1 MNTEYID
8 DLSKEIQDQINREK
22 EKKNNIRETL
32 INLNQD
38 RKSKTSPLYPT
49 EGKAGEIL
57 VDSIYNAIAEFISM
71 MEWQEDNDKFPTT
84 GQKSNELQVLL
95 SHGEKYQKL
104 LNELSRS
111 SMLEL
116 IMSIDPSSIK
126 NTVKEV
132 DKINDA
138 TTRALERLNEL
149 AAPGRPPEIARDQ
162 FILTMFKIYHSTT
175 KRKPT
180 APNMTVHKGNLKEV
194 FQGHCF
200 VFIENFLTMAT
211 DQLPHSYEGQ
221 LPRKHNVKNPTLR
234 TAYMNALKTYISDNQ
249 LKAHRKTI

>member
-1 MNTEYID
+1 MNQEKD
-8 DLSKEIQDQINREK
+8 NLKANIQ
-22 EKKNNIRETL
+22 ETL

-49 EGKAGEIL
+49 KGKAGEIL
-57 VDSIYNAIAEFISM
+57 VDRIYNAIAEFIAM
-71 MEWQEDNDKFPTT
+71 MEWQEDKNKFPTT
-84 GQKSNELQVLL
+84 GQKSKELQGLL
-95 SHGEKYQKL
+95 FHGETYQKL
-104 LNELSRS
+104 LNELSRP

-116 IMSIDPSSIK
+116 TMSIDPSIIK
-126 NTVKEV
+126 NIVKEV
-132 DKINDA
+132 DKINHA
-138 TTRALERLNEL
+138 ASIAMKRLNEL

-180 APNMTVHKGNLKEV
+180 VPNRKDDGV

-200 VFIENFLTMAT
+200 VFIENFLAMA
-211 DQLPHSYEGQ
+211 DELLPCSYGV
-221 LPRKHNVKNPTLR
+221 HGPTLR
-234 TAYMNALKTYISDNQ
+234 TAYMNTLKFYIEGNQ